1 MKNFFAI
8 IIITL
13 LITSCATKSSF
24 HSFYKENKKESDFSI
39 SSPAF
44 IANLFIP
51 REDVQEYEALFKN
64 VRHYKVMIFSESSTT
79 LDKKFNRFINSK
91 NYTSIFRISQNGDK
105 IQFYFLKNGHQIR
118 EMILRVKNDT
128 DFVLLGLKTNISEN
142 EFNTIVENSE
152 VKVARN

>member
-1 MKNFFAI
+1 MKKYFAI
-8 IIITL
+8 IIVTL
-13 LITSCATKSSF
+13 LLTSCATKSSF

-51 REDVQEYEALFKN
+51 RDDVQEYEALFKN

-91 NYTSIFRISQNGDK
+91 NYTSIFRISQNGEK
-105 IQFYFLKNGHQIR
+105 IQFYFLKNGNQIR
-118 EMILRVKNDT
+118 EMILKVKNDT

-142 EFNTIVENSE
+142 DFNTIVENSD

>member
-1 MKNFFAI
+1 MKKYFAI
-8 IIITL
+8 IIVTL
-13 LITSCATKSSF
+13 LLTSCATKSSF
-24 HSFYKENKKESDFSI
+24 HSFYKENKRESDFSI

-51 REDVQEYEALFKN
+51 KEDVKKYEALFKN
-64 VRHYKVMIFSESSTT
+64 VRHYKVMIFSESSIT

-91 NYTSIFRISQNGDK
+91 NYTSIFRISQNGEK
-105 IQFYFLKNGHQIR
+105 IQFYFLKKGDLIR
-118 EMILRVKNDT
+118 EMILKVKNDS

-142 EFNTIVENSE
+142 DFNLIVENSD